1 MHQRQHGGVGVA
13 FIIPNLNIMSN
24 EKIRN
29 KLSVIIG
36 EMVAILLALEGVERK
51 KPNKVS
57 SDSSS
62 ALTSLK
68 NMQSETRQDIL
79 VEIEQ
84 TVYRITK
91 AGVNVN
97 FTWIPDHIV
106 GVDGNE
112 MADKYAKVE
121 QKQK

>member
-1 MHQRQHGGVGVA
+1 
-13 FIIPNLNIMSN
+13 
-24 EKIRN
+24 
-29 KLSVIIG
+29 
-36 EMVAILLALEGVERK
+36 
-51 KPNKVS
+51 
-57 SDSSS
+57 
-62 ALTSLK
+62 
-68 NMQSETRQDIL
+68 MQSETRQDIL